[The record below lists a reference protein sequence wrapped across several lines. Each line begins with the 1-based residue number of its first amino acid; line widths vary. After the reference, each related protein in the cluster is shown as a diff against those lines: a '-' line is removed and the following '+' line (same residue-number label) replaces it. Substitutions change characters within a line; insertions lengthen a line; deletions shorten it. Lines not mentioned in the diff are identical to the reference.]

1 MSRADWI
8 SLISAVATVLATVV
22 SAIAVLTSTKQFKLS
37 AKQSRDDRQADATQR
52 LVDASAAR
60 QIIFDDA
67 TEARQL
73 RQEEARNDRE
83 IRLEEARK
91 RWLTSVIIQPSLP
104 VINGF
109 YFNIISAAT
118 TALDELID
126 LSTIHAASSPEMRN
140 ARLSKMGGINNLKQD
155 FDHSFIVLVATQN
168 RRFGQKLR
176 EALNELEDMV
186 AEPLGKVD
194 YSQVDKVLLSEQLY
208 AHKSKFF
215 SILFQEVQ
223 QESQ

>member
-8 SLISAVATVLATVV
+8 SLISAIATVAATVV
-22 SAIAVLTSTKQFKLS
+22 AVIAVLVSTKQFKLS
-37 AKQSRDDRQADATQR
+37 AKQSRDDRQADA
-52 LVDASAAR
+52 SAAR
-60 QIIFDDA
+60 QIMLDDA
-67 TEARQL
+67 AEARQL

-104 VINGF
+104 VINTF

-126 LSTIHAASSPEMRN
+126 LSANHSSSSPEMRN
-140 ARLSKMGGINNLKQD
+140 ARLAKMGGINNLKQD

-168 RRFGQKLR
+168 RMFGQKLR

-194 YSQVDKVLLSEQLY
+194 YSQVDKVLISEQLY

-223 QESQ
+223 QESR